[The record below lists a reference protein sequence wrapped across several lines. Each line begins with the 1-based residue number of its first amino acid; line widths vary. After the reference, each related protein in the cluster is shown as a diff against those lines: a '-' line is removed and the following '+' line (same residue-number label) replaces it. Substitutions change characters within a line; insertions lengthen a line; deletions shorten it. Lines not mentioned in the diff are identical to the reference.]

1 MKVILNPSILNEK
14 ENNIVNQ
21 DLFSAL
27 FSERIIFIF
36 NEITDELSA
45 SVISQLIYLDSISN
59 DDITIYINSPG
70 GSVSAGLAIYDTMNF
85 IKSDVR
91 TICIGMAASMAAII
105 LSSGTKGKRFA
116 LKNAD
121 VLIHQPLGG
130 VSGQAS
136 DIAIISNR
144 ILGIKERLNN
154 ILAENTG
161 QAKDKINVDTDRD
174 NYLSAL
180 EAKEYGLID
189 DIIEKR

>member
-1 MKVILNPSILNEK
+1 MILNPSILNEK